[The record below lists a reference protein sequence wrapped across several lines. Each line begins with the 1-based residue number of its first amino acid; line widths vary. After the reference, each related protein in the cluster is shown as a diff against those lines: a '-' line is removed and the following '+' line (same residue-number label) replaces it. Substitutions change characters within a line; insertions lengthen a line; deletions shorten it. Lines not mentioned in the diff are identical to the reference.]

1 TYDGDSGSATT
12 TYDTRMRPQQYTLT
26 VPATPANF
34 NTGTSMREQ
43 YQWYDDGRLQQMTDL
58 DDHSA
63 TPGYPDTERRFSRRY
78 GYDHVGRLTSATGV
92 GASGQSYGLPFSQSF
107 VYDEFHNPTQRSGSY
122 YYEGFTQDAP
132 TFQNSRRQ
140 DWTYDADGRVVHSPI
155 TATGNGV
162 TGARDWTYDAAGR
175 MTQAR
180 DALTQSG
187 TTSVSTYV
195 SVYDGDG
202 QAGV

>member
-1 TYDGDSGSATT
+1 
-12 TYDTRMRPQQYTLT
+12 
-26 VPATPANF
+26 
-34 NTGTSMREQ
+34 
-43 YQWYDDGRLQQMTDL
+43 
-58 DDHSA
+58 
-63 TPGYPDTERRFSRRY
+63 
-78 GYDHVGRLTSATGV
+78 
-92 GASGQSYGLPFSQSF
+92 
-107 VYDEFHNPTQRSGSY
+107 
-122 YYEGFTQDAP
+122 
-132 TFQNSRRQ
+132 